1 MKNIR
6 MFLSISFAFSMVL
19 MVFGCSLEPVRYVSL
34 EINNDTSD
42 QLFVS
47 CTIRANGRVPS
58 KAGDKTSDK
67 VLISAHEKKT
77 IKLAY
82 YLNSTTGF
90 TVQTAKPGTEIKSYH
105 FNGKQD
111 PWGTYEYVQQPTAS
125 LYYITIKKQDTDRNY
140 LYKISVN

>member
-1 MKNIR
+1 MKNIS
-6 MFLSISFAFSMVL
+6 MFLSISFVFSMVL
-19 MVFGCSLEPVRYVSL
+19 MVFGCSLEPVKYVSL

-47 CTIRANGRVPS
+47 CTIRANGSVPS
-58 KAGDKTSDK
+58 KTGDKTSDK

-77 IKLAY
+77 IKPAY

-90 TVQTAKPGTEIKSYH
+90 TVQTAKPGTEIQLYH
-105 FNGKQD
+105 FEGKQD
-111 PWGTYEYVQQPTAS
+111 PWATYEYLGQPTES
-125 LYYITIKKQDTDRNY
+125 TYYVTIKKQDTDRNY

>member
-1 MKNIR
+1 MKNIS
-6 MFLSISFAFSMVL
+6 MFLSISFVFSMVL
-19 MVFGCSLEPVRYVSL
+19 MVFGCSLEPVKYVSL

-47 CTIRANGRVPS
+47 CTIRANGSVPS
-58 KAGDKTSDK
+58 KTGDKTSDK

-90 TVQTAKPGTEIKSYH
+90 TVQTAKPGTEIQLYH
-105 FNGKQD
+105 FEGKQD
-111 PWGTYEYVQQPTAS
+111 PWATYEYLGQPTES
-125 LYYITIKKQDTDRNY
+125 TYYVTIKKQDTDRNY